1 MLSGTELLD
10 VLGVWEHSEWEGD
23 WDSKNGVVVI

>member
-1 MLSGTELLD
+1 MLGGTELLD

-23 WDSKNGVVVI
+23 WDSNGVVVI